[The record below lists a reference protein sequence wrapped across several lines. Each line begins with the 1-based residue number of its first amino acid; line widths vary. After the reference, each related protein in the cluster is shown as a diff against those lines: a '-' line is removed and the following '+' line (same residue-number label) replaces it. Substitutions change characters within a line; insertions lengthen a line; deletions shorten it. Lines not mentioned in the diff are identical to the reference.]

1 MRVLASSEVESYLDQ
16 NPVCVLMFG
25 ASWCMP
31 CKALKPR
38 VEKLSEQF
46 SHVPLAYCDAEDHA
60 AGLVSELEV
69 MSVPTVIA
77 MVDGEGTEEVVG
89 TSEDRIRKLF
99 ESCGNMIAVRSGA
112 GG

>member
-1 MRVLASSEVESYLDQ
+1 MRVLASSEVETYLEQ
-16 NPVCVLMFG
+16 NPVSVLMFG

-31 CKALKPR
+31 CKALKPK
-38 VEKLSEQF
+38 VERLGEQF
-46 SHVPLAYCDAEDHA
+46 PHVPLAYCNVEEHA
-60 AGLVSELEV
+60 TLVAELEI
-69 MSVPTVIA
+69 MSVPTVVA

-99 ESCGNMIAVRSGA
+99 ATCGDMIAVRSGL

>member
-1 MRVLASSEVESYLDQ
+1 MRSLTSDEVTAFIEQ
-16 NPVCVLMFG
+16 NPISVLMFG
-25 ASWCMP
+25 APWCMP

-38 VEKLSEQF
+38 VVLMGEKF
-46 SHVPLAYCDAEDHA
+46 SHVPLAYCNVEEHA
-60 AGLVSELEV
+60 TLVAELEI
-69 MSVPTVIA
+69 MSVPTVVA

-99 ESCGNMIAVRSGA
+99 EACGNMIAVRSGA

>member
-1 MRVLASSEVESYLDQ
+1 MRVLASSEVESYLEQ

-31 CKALKPR
+31 CKALKPK
-38 VEKLSEQF
+38 VEKLGEQF
-46 SHVPLAYCDAEDHA
+46 SRVPLAYCDAEDHA
-60 AGLVSELEV
+60 SGLVAELEI
-69 MSVPTVIA
+69 MSVPTVVA

-99 ESCGNMIAVRSGA
+99 ETCGDMIAVRGGA
-112 GG
+112 